1 MKQCPRCKINYAD
14 DTLSFCLEDGTQLV
28 AMPETQQPTVLFN
41 DEEAQ
46 TVVRTPQAERMN
58 FNLQE
63 TQAAQNW
70 QPQQSQVTQLKSQ
83 FQPEP
88 QPKKSNT
95 AMAVF
100 LTAFV
105 MLLLFGAGFGAWLF
119 LSKNKGEVVQN
130 KNVSNVNKPNVNSNV
145 KPAASPSASA
155 TVSPTPTPTPDFDPD
170 DVKDEVSSTVNS
182 WKSAAESHNL
192 NAYMDNYAD
201 SIDYYNKG
209 GASRSTVRADKQR
222 AFSLYDSMDINL
234 SNMRVTP
241 GATGD
246 TATAVFDKEWVFE
259 GTDKYSEGKVQTQL
273 QLVKS
278 GGRWLISGEKDLKV
292 YYTKK

>member
-28 AMPETQQPTVLFN
+28 GVPETQQPTVLFN

-46 TVVRTPQAERMN
+46 TVVRTPQAERVN
-58 FNLQE
+58 VNLQE
-63 TQAAQNW
+63 TQAAQNRQQ
-70 QPQQSQVTQLKSQ
+70 QPSQATQLKSQ
-83 FQPEP
+83 FQPQP
-88 QPKKSNT
+88 APKKSNT
-95 AMAVF
+95 AMVVL

-119 LSKNKGEVVQN
+119 LNKNKGEVVQN
-130 KNVSNVNKPNVNSNV
+130 KNVSNANKSNVNSNV
-145 KPAASPSASA
+145 KPTVSPSASA
-155 TVSPTPTPTPDFDPD
+155 TVTASPTPMPDFDPD

-192 NAYMDNYAD
+192 NAYMNNYAD

-222 AFSLYDSMDINL
+222 AFSLYDSMDIDI

-241 GATGD
+241 SATGD
-246 TATAVFDKEWVFE
+246 TATAVFDKGWVFE
-259 GTDKYSEGKVQTQL
+259 GDEKYSEGKVQTQL

>member
-70 QPQQSQVTQLKSQ
+70 QQGQATQLKQQ
-83 FQPEP
+83 FQPQP

-95 AMAVF
+95 ATAVL

-119 LSKNKGEVVQN
+119 LSKNKGDVVQN
-130 KNVSNVNKPNVNSNV
+130 KNVSNTNKPNANANV
-145 KPAASPSASA
+145 KPTASPSASA
-155 TVSPTPTPTPDFDPD
+155 TATVSPTPTPDFDPD
-170 DVKDEVSSTVNS
+170 EVKDEVSSTVNS

-192 NAYMDNYAD
+192 NAYMNNYAD

-222 AFSLYDSMDINL
+222 AFSLYDSMDISL

-246 TATAVFDKEWVFE
+246 TATAVFDKEWIFE
-259 GTDKYSEGKVQTQL
+259 GAEKYSEGKVQTQL